1 MIAEFGYELL
11 VHRTNEFPFKIFR
24 AMRKFRLLL
33 PATELKVC
41 HKKSSLHI
49 SDDLSLCSRL
59 NYIRLMSI
67 AHVRAILML
76 EYSYASQT
84 QVVLTQFAQDTC
96 DLGVLFCWLVS
107 ELSGVD
113 PSPLLSKSPS
123 LSFWRASGS
132 NIKLGSGCRVYF
144 SSDEVQLR
152 RYSLGVDSKRT
163 PGWNAGVSWMQQWH
177 HLSL

>member
-41 HKKSSLHI
+41 AETSQEKFLT
-49 SDDLSLCSRL
+49 
-59 NYIRLMSI
+59 YIR
-67 AHVRAILML
+67 R
-76 EYSYASQT
+76 SQS
-84 QVVLTQFAQDTC
+84 FFKETC
-96 DLGVLFCWLVS
+96 DFGVLFCWLVS

-123 LSFWRASGS
+123 LSIWRTSGS
-132 NIKLGSGCRVYF
+132 NIKLGSGCRIYF
-144 SSDEVQLR
+144 SSDEV
-152 RYSLGVDSKRT
+152 YSSGDTPSVLTPKELPAGT
-163 PGWNAGVSWMQQWH
+163 PGFLGCS
-177 HLSL
+177 SGTI